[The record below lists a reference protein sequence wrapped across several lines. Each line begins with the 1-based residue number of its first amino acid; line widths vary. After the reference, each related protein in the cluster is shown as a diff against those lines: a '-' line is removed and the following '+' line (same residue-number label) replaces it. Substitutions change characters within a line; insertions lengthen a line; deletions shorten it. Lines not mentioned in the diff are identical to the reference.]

1 MKPTEQIEQMSKE
14 ELTPIWTT
22 TMLYSAID
30 WWQRKGSFNKELYEK
45 IVQIKYNLEIN
56 TK

>member
-1 MKPTEQIEQMSKE
+1 MSKE